1 MSPVDGFTLSP
12 DTPEEI
18 ADGHLGQDFEARLR
32 VGIGRQHHLDGRS
45 CASRPNGSQAAD
57 VEGADLAHTVMGY
70 ATHHAATIFWA
81 FLFEEWLER
90 RPARDAAGL
99 VGDALLM
106 SAVAAVVNYGATPK
120 RFTPGWEFVLSRGAM
135 AAAYGAMAVGL
146 AVGSAI
152 APRHPNHR
160 SI

>member
-1 MSPVDGFTLSP
+1 MATWAKTLKRAFVSGSVASI
-12 DTPEEI
+12 TSTV
-18 ADGHLGQDFEARLR
+18 ALALLARSEGKGAL
-32 VGIGRQHHLDGRS
+32 QPLNSTSHWL
-45 CASRPNGSQAAD
+45 NGSQAAD